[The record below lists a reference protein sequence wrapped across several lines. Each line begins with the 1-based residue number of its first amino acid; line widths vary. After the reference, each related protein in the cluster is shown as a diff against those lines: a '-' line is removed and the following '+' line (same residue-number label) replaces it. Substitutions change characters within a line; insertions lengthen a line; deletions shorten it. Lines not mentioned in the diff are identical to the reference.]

1 MTEPKSTQSGGRD
14 EGYGGGGYG
23 VGCDGGYRGGRG
35 GGGGYRGG
43 CDGGFGGGPDGVTN
57 NDLQAEFEKL
67 GTVTD
72 VYNTGKG
79 FEFITIGGREYGDDR
94 DGDSG
99 GYDCFRGKG
108 SYGVSREVFGTVGKN
123 GQQINVNEARPSYN
137 NGGGQGRGGGDYG
150 RGGYGGGGYGGGRGE
165 GGYGGGGYGDDSDGY
180 DVGR

>member
-23 VGCDGGYRGGRG
+23 VGRDGGYRGGRG

-79 FEFITIGGREYGDDR
+79 FVFITYERKEDAEAVSQDAA
-94 DGDSG
+94 
-99 GYDCFRGKG
+99 
-108 SYGVSREVFGTVGKN
+108 SYFHYKSSSFYPLGER
-123 GQQINVNEARPSYN
+123 SY
-137 NGGGQGRGGGDYG
+137 
-150 RGGYGGGGYGGGRGE
+150 
-165 GGYGGGGYGDDSDGY
+165 
-180 DVGR
+180 